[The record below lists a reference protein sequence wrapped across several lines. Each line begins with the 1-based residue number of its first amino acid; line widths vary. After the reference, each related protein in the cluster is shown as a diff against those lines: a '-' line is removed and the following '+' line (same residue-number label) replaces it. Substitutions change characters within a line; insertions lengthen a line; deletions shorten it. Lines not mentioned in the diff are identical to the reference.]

1 VESCPQ
7 AIAFYASRSY
17 GEGVPTVAHIRGL
30 VGGAVILTL
39 FGSFWCIIVL
49 AGWRAR
55 PGWSIPAGSVVTIT
69 LLALCVMGLIASR
82 NIPSIDDP
90 AAAAK
95 GKRAGM
101 LFGIIFG
108 LEGGLIALCSTLLAR
123 F

>member
-1 VESCPQ
+1 VHHRACRLESAPRLVN
-7 AIAFYASRSY
+7 S
-17 GEGVPTVAHIRGL
+17 GGV
-30 VGGAVILTL
+30 
-39 FGSFWCIIVL
+39 C
-49 AGWRAR
+49 
-55 PGWSIPAGSVVTIT
+55 VTIT
-69 LLALCVMGLIASR
+69 LLAPCVMGLIASR

>member
-1 VESCPQ
+1 MVNS
-7 AIAFYASRSY
+7 
-17 GEGVPTVAHIRGL
+17 GGV
-30 VGGAVILTL
+30 
-39 FGSFWCIIVL
+39 C
-49 AGWRAR
+49 
-55 PGWSIPAGSVVTIT
+55 VTIT

-108 LEGGLIALCSTLLAR
+108 LEGGLIALAR
-123 F
+123 RCWRAFETAELISRNLPR